1 MGYGLDG
8 ATPDVDDIPFDFDD
22 DIEEERV
29 EEEESSGAELE
40 NGNGHTDYAMRRRSS
55 TYSRSSIH
63 ARLLRTTSDGTHTSI
78 RGHGRLSQKLHMVN
92 EDLTIVIAGF
102 RTSRVGYALYIMLCV
117 STFGLAFL
125 LLRWLPRWLVRMIGQ
140 PSPLGESQWVVLEVN
155 QLSKLAARS
164 PGKQLTKH

>member
-8 ATPDVDDIPFDFDD
+8 ATPDVDDIPFDFEDD
-22 DIEEERV
+22 LEDGHV

-40 NGNGHTDYAMRRRSS
+40 NGNGRTDYAMRRRSS
-55 TYSRSSIH
+55 TYSRSSVH
-63 ARLLRTTSDGTHTSI
+63 ARLLRTTSDGTQTST

-102 RTSRVGYALYIMLCV
+102 RTSSVGYALYILLCV

-140 PSPLGESQWVVLEVN
+140 PSPLGESQWVVLEVGHN
-155 QLSKLAARS
+155 
-164 PGKQLTKH
+164 GYCG